1 MRILF
6 TALSLCF
13 LLYISIT
20 SQQSYNYPLRSAA
33 LNSVKLTTGFW
44 LDRFEINKT
53 STLPHIIKK
62 CWETGRVNNLIYAAG
77 LRQGE
82 FCTVYPFD
90 DSDVYKT
97 IEAVSYSLISYPDI
111 ELEKQIDCLI
121 TILGLAQEED
131 GYLYSARSSP
141 SDKIKKSIGT
151 ERWSNLQWSH
161 ELYNLGHL
169 YEAAVAHNQA
179 TGKNSLLNIALK
191 NAELVINTFNTNGLQ
206 IPPGHEEIEIGL
218 VKLYELT
225 GDKRFLNQAKYFL
238 DIRGRGT
245 ELTGRESWGEY
256 AQDHKPVTEQ
266 NEAVGHAVRAAYLY
280 SAMTDV
286 VAYTG
291 DNEYK
296 QALNNLWKNIV
307 TKKMYITGGIGS
319 TGSGEALGDNYD
331 LPNASAYNETCSS
344 IANMMWNYKMFL
356 LYADAKYLDV
366 FERTLFNAFL
376 SGVGMDGKSFFYPNP
391 LQSFGTHERS
401 PWFTCACCPPNV
413 ARFIAS
419 LPEKFYSFSDDEIYV
434 NLYSSNMSILKL
446 GSEEIS
452 IFQETNYPWDGNIKL
467 HIQPHNTKKKFSLK
481 LRIPGWSINKPIEG
495 DLYSFAKSEQV
506 PVIKLNGKEQPL
518 NLVKGFFEIEREWDK
533 DDLVELILPMEIN
546 YVVANENVT
555 VDRGKIALQRG
566 PIVYCAEGVDQ
577 HNGYVRN
584 ILLPNNTK
592 LDSKFEPGLLNGVE
606 VIKGKAF
613 GYSYNTDNNL
623 IFAEQDFT
631 AVPYYTWSHRGMTEM
646 SVWIANREDAVLPLH
661 GPTLISSSKISV
673 SSGKNFKTINDQI
686 EPINSS
692 DESVPFYH
700 WWPNKGTKEFVQI
713 DFPETSEVSQVEI
726 YWFDDEGQGECRI
739 PNAWNI
745 KYQENDKWINVYPTH
760 KSDIEKDKYNSIIFE
775 TVRTNSLRIE
785 IESQKDF
792 AGGIHEIK
800 IK

>member
-1 MRILF
+1 MKNLTTILF
-6 TALSLCF
+6 FVLFLSV
-13 LLYISIT
+13 SIL
-20 SQQSYNYPLRSAA
+20 SQQNKKYSIHPAELS
-33 LNSVKLTTGFW
+33 SVKLTNGFW
-44 LDRFEINKT
+44 LDRFEINRNI
-53 STLPHIIKK
+53 TLPHILKK
-62 CWETGRVNNLIYAAG
+62 CWETGRVDNLIFAAG
-77 LRQGE
+77 LKQGE
-82 FCTVYPFD
+82 FCTIYPFD

-97 IEAVSYSLISYPDI
+97 IEAVSYSLISSPDK
-111 ELEKQIDCLI
+111 ELERQIDSLI
-121 TILGLAQEED
+121 TIIGFAQEED
-131 GYLYSARSSP
+131 GYLYSARRAP
-141 SDKIKKSIGT
+141 SEKIKKSIGP

-169 YEAAVAHNQA
+169 YEAAVAYYQA

-256 AQDHKPVTEQ
+256 AQDHKPVIEQ

-280 SAMTDV
+280 SSIVDII
-286 VAYTG
+286 AYTG
-291 DNEYK
+291 NKDYET
-296 QALNNLWKNIV
+296 AINNIWNNVIE
-307 TKKMYITGGIGS
+307 KKLYITGGIGS

-344 IANMMWNYKMFL
+344 IANMMWNYRMFL

-366 FERTLFNAFL
+366 FERTLYNSFL

-413 ARFIAS
+413 VRFIAS
-419 LPEKFYSFSDDEIYV
+419 LPEKFYSFSDNEIYV
-434 NLYSSNMSILKL
+434 NLYSSNRSNLML

-467 HIQPHNTKKKFSLK
+467 HIQPKKTNRKFSLK
-481 LRIPGWSINKPIEG
+481 LRIPGWSINKPLESN
-495 DLYSFAKSEQV
+495 LYTFSNNNEM
-506 PVIKLNGKEQPL
+506 PVIKLNGNIIPL
-518 NLVKGFFEIEREWDK
+518 DIEKGFAVIEREWSS
-533 DDLVELILPMEIN
+533 DDIIELFLPMEIHRIK
-546 YVVANENVT
+546 ANEKVKANN
-555 VDRGKIALQRG
+555 GKVALQRG
-566 PIVYCAEGVDQ
+566 PIVFCAEGLDQ
-577 HNGYVRN
+577 QNGSVRN
-584 ILLPNNTK
+584 LLLPNNQK
-592 LDSKFEPGLLNGVE
+592 LIPRYEPNLLNGIE
-606 VIKGKAF
+606 LIEGKALE
-613 GYSYNTDNNL
+613 YYYESNNNL
-623 IFAEQDFT
+623 KFIEQDFT
-631 AVPYYTWSHRGMTEM
+631 AIPYYAWSHRGMTEM
-646 SVWIANREDAVLPLH
+646 SVWIASDEHAVLPLH

-673 SSGKNFKTINDQI
+673 SSGKNYQAINDQI
-686 EPINSS
+686 EPVNSA

-713 DFPETSEVSQVEI
+713 YFPEISEVSQVEV
-726 YWFDDEGQGECRI
+726 YWFDDTESGECRI
-739 PNAWNI
+739 PESWNI
-745 KYQENDKWINVYPTH
+745 QYLENDKWINVYPTQ
-760 KSDIEKDKYNSIIFE
+760 KSSIEKDMYNSITFE
-775 TVRTNSLRIE
+775 TVRTNALKIE
-785 IESQKDF
+785 IESQKDY